1 MQHPDNLM
9 ILLGITFP
17 LVLLLLFFLLVKS
30 LKRTKENKGERRS
43 ETAFVVET
51 FHELVGQLKEKEREL
66 DELRLKAEARAD
78 EIESFSR
85 NIIQSVPS
93 GVVSLDEQFRV
104 TFANASA
111 IEILKMGEN
120 IEGKSYVEIFDEP
133 LREILLQRKVVKREE
148 LLYTLKGGE
157 KIWLGLTT
165 SELFDTR
172 GNPIG
177 MVIVFSDIT
186 EFKAME
192 TQIQYRKWLSS
203 LGEISLGIAHE
214 LRNPLGVISGYVKML
229 AKKDEKFALEV
240 DAINREIKIMDR
252 IIQNFLSFARPV
264 TPVPVEI
271 ELDRLVEDLLEGIEF
286 KGIEVSKRLVP
297 VRIKTDEVLLR
308 QALGNLLQNSVEAME
323 GGGLLK
329 VDIGVQEERL
339 FIQIEDSG
347 GGIPDRISEKV
358 FLPFFTTK
366 EKGTGL
372 GLSIVQKNITL
383 LGGTVNYFPTDKG
396 TRFVIE
402 LPYK

>member
-1 MQHPDNLM
+1 MESPDNLM

-17 LVLLLLFFLLVKS
+17 LVLLIFFFLLVKS
-30 LKRTKENKGERRS
+30 LKRTKENRGERRS

-93 GVVSLDEQFRV
+93 GVVSLDEQLRV

-111 IEILKMGEN
+111 IEILKIGEDV
-120 IEGKSYVEIFDEP
+120 EGKSYEEIFDEP
-133 LREILLQRKVVKREE
+133 LREILFKRRVVKREE

-172 GNPIG
+172 GKPIG

-229 AKKDEKFALEV
+229 AKKDEKFTQEV

-264 TPVPVEI
+264 TPAPVEI
-271 ELDRLVEDLLEGIEF
+271 DLDRLVDDLLEGF
-286 KGIEVSKRLVP
+286 DLGGIAVSKNLVP
-297 VRIKTDEVLLR
+297 VRVKTDEVLLR
-308 QALGNLLQNSVEAME
+308 QALGNLIQNSIEAMRE
-323 GGGLLK
+323 GGMLK
-329 VDIGVQEERL
+329 ISVGVQAERL
-339 FIQIEDSG
+339 FIEVEDSG
-347 GGIPDRISEKV
+347 GGIPERISEKV

-383 LGGTVNYFPTDKG
+383 LGGSVNYFPTDKG

-402 LPYK
+402 LPFK